1 MYLARFTPK
10 SGADWYRDV
19 TKIWLR
25 KKTLVIRKLPS
36 PRGPGV
42 GLKED
47 KQSLYPFFQNGARE
61 ISCEIVPMYSIDT
74 QHEKAPRFR
83 EL

>member
-1 MYLARFTPK
+1 MAPQENSCHKKAPLSPR
-10 SGADWYRDV
+10 SGGR
-19 TKIWLR
+19 
-25 KKTLVIRKLPS
+25 S